1 MKQSCKLMHHF
12 YQSVKRN
19 SPQKNSVWNV
29 KTQYCDFE
37 GRFVKSLILNDVFV
51 EHVMKRVVRD
61 C

>member
-1 MKQSCKLMHHF
+1 MHHF

-29 KTQYCDFE
+29 KTQDGDFE

-51 EHVMKRVVRD
+51 GQVMKRVVRD